1 MKFGYARVS
10 SLEQN
15 LSLQTDALT
24 QAGCT
29 EIITD
34 EISGSTVER
43 PGLNKLLEKLSEGDE
58 LIVWRLDMHGRT

>member
-15 LSLQTDALT
+15 LNLQKDALT
-24 QAGCT
+24 AAGCE

-34 EISGSTVER
+34 EISGSTIER
-43 PGLNKLLEKLSEGDE
+43 TGLNKLLEE
-58 LIVWRLDMHGRT
+58 LRTGG